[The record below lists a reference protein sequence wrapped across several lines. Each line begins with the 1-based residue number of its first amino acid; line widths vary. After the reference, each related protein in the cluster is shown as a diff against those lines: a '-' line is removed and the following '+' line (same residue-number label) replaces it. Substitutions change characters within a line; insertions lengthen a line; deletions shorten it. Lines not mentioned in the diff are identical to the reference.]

1 MPEIEEETLPSLN
14 WEFQHATH
22 ILDVIMVEYPLKVS
36 PMPGIWVQ
44 LVPVTVIP
52 WGGMNPEQR
61 NTLQRSIRGQDD

>member
-1 MPEIEEETLPSLN
+1 MEVCQNLCVPLN
-14 WEFQHATH
+14 WEFWHTTH